1 MAAPE
6 PIGIEFREEAG
17 EMSDRTNI
25 AALAAVPVI
34 AQAGDRASL
43 DLGTILFYVLIGAVI
58 GVIARLLIPGTGG
71 MGLVVTIVVGI
82 LGAVIGGWLAGE
94 VFEETEG
101 VDWIASILVAAILV
115 FIASRVMR
123 GRGTAPR
130 RRAL

>member
-1 MAAPE
+1 MNE
-6 PIGIEFREEAG
+6 
-17 EMSDRTNI
+17 RTNI
-25 AALAAVPVI
+25 AAFTAVPLI
-34 AQAGDRASL
+34 AQAGEGASL
-43 DLGTILFYVLIGAVI
+43 DLGTILFYILIGAVI

-71 MGLVVTIVVGI
+71 MGLLVTIVVGI

-115 FIASRVMR
+115 WIASRMMR
-123 GRGTAPR
+123 GRTYG

>member
-1 MAAPE
+1 
-6 PIGIEFREEAG
+6 
-17 EMSDRTNI
+17 MSDRTNI

-115 FIASRVMR
+115 FIASRVMK
-123 GRGTAPR
+123 GRGTATR

>member
-1 MAAPE
+1 MNE
-6 PIGIEFREEAG
+6 
-17 EMSDRTNI
+17 RTNI
-25 AALAAVPVI
+25 AAFAAVPLI
-34 AQAGDRASL
+34 AQAGERASL
-43 DLGTILFYVLIGAVI
+43 DLGTILFYILIGAVI

-71 MGLVVTIVVGI
+71 MGLLVTIVVGI

-115 FIASRVMR
+115 WIASRVMR
-123 GRGTAPR
+123 GRGSYG